1 MIISKGDFGEMPEK
15 CWKMVNVARGEYGT
29 MLDNH
34 HQPQTDQPGL
44 GATTTAPITGRNFV
58 VRPPDTP
65 NSVFPLHPIS
75 DKAGK
80 HIFPS
85 TFRLLTAVRP

>member
-1 MIISKGDFGEMPEK
+1 MTLVKYRK
-15 CWKMVNVARGEYGT
+15 TCWKTVNVARGEYGT

-58 VRPPDTP
+58 VRPPT
-65 NSVFPLHPIS
+65 LPILFS
-75 DKAGK
+75 PFIQFLTRLEN
-80 HIFPS
+80 IFS
-85 TFRLLTAVRP
+85 RQLFAS